1 MVKPAFAVMV
11 ALVALA
17 GLAAPAHADVKLVKS
32 NPAANAVV
40 AKPTKIELTFS
51 DKIVGST
58 AISQLVMTSM
68 PGMTDH
74 APMMMR
80 DYVSQMS
87 KDGKT
92 MTLVLRRPLPVGG
105 YDVKWDVTGA
115 DKHKVKGSVSFAV
128 K

>member
-1 MVKPAFAVMV
+1 MYKPAFVFIAS
-11 ALVALA
+11 LA
-17 GLAAPAHADVKLVKS
+17 TATVFAAPARADVKLVKS

-58 AISQLVMTSM
+58 AISQLVMMTM
-68 PGMTDH
+68 AGMTDH
-74 APMMMR
+74 QPMLMR
-80 DYVSQMS
+80 EYSAQMS

-92 MTLVLRRPLPVGG
+92 MALLLRRPLPVGT
-105 YDVKWDVTGA
+105 YDLKYEVTGA
-115 DKHKVKGSVSFAV
+115 DKHKIKGVVSFGV

>member
-1 MVKPAFAVMV
+1 MRKPAFVFM
-11 ALVALA
+11 ALIVTLTAFA
-17 GLAAPAHADVKLVKS
+17 TPARADVKLVKS

-58 AISQLVMTSM
+58 AISQLVMMTM
-68 PGMTDH
+68 AGMTDH
-74 APMMMR
+74 QPMLMR
-80 DYVSQMS
+80 EYSSQMS

-92 MTLVLRRPLPVGG
+92 MTLLLRRPLPVGT
-105 YDVKWDVTGA
+105 YDLKYEVTGA
-115 DKHKVKGSVSFAV
+115 DKHKVKGMVSFGV